1 MKIQDFT
8 VISNLTIGITTV
20 AFSKDKKLVEHIK
33 SFGFKEVLT
42 NVAGQRFTKDE
53 LISFLSKCDVA
64 IVGLDKI
71 DESVVA
77 HTPKLKAI
85 SKYGVGL
92 DNINFEDCRKY
103 NIDILHT
110 QGVNKRS
117 VSEMV
122 LGFMLSLFRNI
133 YITSNLLKQG
143 VWHKN
148 GGTQLSGKTVGIIGV
163 GHIGKDLV
171 SLLKPFGCTIL
182 VNDIINQDEYY
193 QINSLKESSKEEIFK
208 TADIITVH
216 TPLNDNTKYMINKDV
231 LSTMKPTAF
240 VINSARGGIVNQD
253 DLKWALQN
261 NIIAGAALDPYE
273 VEPPED
279 KELISLPNLI
289 NTPHIG
295 GNAQEAVEAMG
306 MAAISN
312 ITEWAK
318 VK

>member
-1 MKIQDFT
+1 MKIQDST
-8 VISNLTIGITTV
+8 VINKLTVGITTV
-20 AFSKDKKLVEHIK
+20 AFSKDTKLVNYIK
-33 SFGFKEVLT
+33 SLGFKNVIT
-42 NVAGQRFTKDE
+42 NVAGKRFTKEE
-53 LISFLSKCDVA
+53 LITFLSQCDVA

-71 DESVVA
+71 DANIIEN
-77 HTPKLKAI
+77 TPKLKAI

-92 DNINFEDCRKY
+92 DNINFKDCAKY
-103 NIDILHT
+103 NVDILHT

-143 VWHKN
+143 VWQKD

-163 GHIGKDLV
+163 GHIGKDLI
-171 SLLKPFGCTIL
+171 SLLKPFNCNII
-182 VNDIINQDEYY
+182 VNDVINQDEYY
-193 QINSLKESSKEEIFK
+193 KKNNLKEVSKEELYK
-208 TADIITVH
+208 TADIITIH
-216 TPLNDNTKYMINKDV
+216 TPLDGSTKYMINREV
-231 LSTMKPTAF
+231 LKMMKNTAF
-240 VINSARGGIVNQD
+240 VINSARGGIVNQN

-261 NIIAGAALDPYE
+261 KIIAGAALDPYE
-273 VEPPED
+273 TEPPED
-279 KELISLPNLI
+279 KELISLSNLI

-306 MAAISN
+306 LAAIEN
-312 ITEWAK
+312 IMKWGK

>member
-1 MKIQDFT
+1 MTTQGFT
-8 VISNLTIGITTV
+8 VISDLTIGVTTV
-20 AFSKDKKLVEHIK
+20 AFSKDKKLVEYIK
-33 SFGFKEVLT
+33 SLGFKEVLT

-64 IVGLDKI
+64 IMGLDKI
-71 DESVVA
+71 DESVIA
-77 HTPKLKAI
+77 HTSKLKAI

-92 DNINFEDCRKY
+92 DNINFEDCKKY

-122 LGFMLSLFRNI
+122 LGFMLSLCRNI
-133 YITSNLLKQG
+133 YTTSNLLKQG
-143 VWHKN
+143 VWQKN

-163 GHIGKDLV
+163 GYIGKDLV
-171 SLLKPFGCTIL
+171 ELLKPFGCTIL
-182 VNDIINQDEYY
+182 VNDIINQDKYY
-193 QINSLKESSKEEIFK
+193 QENNLKETSKEEMFK

-216 TPLNDNTKYMINKDV
+216 TPLNESTKYMINKDV

-240 VINSARGGIVNQD
+240 IINSARGSIVNQD

-279 KELISLPNLI
+279 KELLSLPNLI

-306 MAAISN
+306 MVAISN
-312 ITEWAK
+312 IVDWVKAK
-318 VK
+318 

>member
-318 VK
+318 DK

>member
-1 MKIQDFT
+1 M
-8 VISNLTIGITTV
+8 ISDLTIGITTV

-42 NVAGQRFTKDE
+42 NVDGQRFTKDE

-71 DESVVA
+71 DELIIA
-77 HTPKLKAI
+77 NTPKLKAI

-92 DNINFEDCRKY
+92 DNINFEDCKKY

-143 VWHKN
+143 VWQKN

-171 SLLKPFGCTIL
+171 SLLKPFGCNIL
-182 VNDIINQDEYY
+182 VNDIINQNEYY
-193 QINSLKESSKEEIFK
+193 QANNLKETSKEEIFK
-208 TADIITVH
+208 TADIVTIH
-216 TPLNDNTKYMINKDV
+216 TPLNNSTKYMIDKDV
-231 LSTMKPTAF
+231 LCTMKPTAF
-240 VINSARGGIVNQD
+240 IINSARGGIVNQD

-261 NIIAGAALDPYE
+261 YVIAGAALDPYE

-306 MAAISN
+306 IAAITN

-318 VK
+318 DK

>member
-1 MKIQDFT
+1 MKTQDFT
-8 VISNLTIGITTV
+8 VISNLTIGVTTV

-33 SFGFKEVLT
+33 GFGFKEVIT
-42 NVAGQRFTKDE
+42 NVGGQRFTKDE

-71 DESVVA
+71 DESIIA
-77 HTPKLKAI
+77 NTPKLKAI

-92 DNINFEDCRKY
+92 DNINFEDCKKY

-143 VWHKN
+143 IWQKN
-148 GGTQLSGKTVGIIGV
+148 GGTQLTGKTVGVIGV

-171 SLLKPFGCTIL
+171 SLLKPFGCKIL

-193 QINSLKESSKEEIFK
+193 KVNNLEETSKEEIFK
-208 TADIITVH
+208 TADVITIH
-216 TPLNDNTKYMINKDV
+216 TPLNDSTKYMINKDI
-231 LSTMKPTAF
+231 LTTMKSTAF

-273 VEPPED
+273 IEPPED
-279 KELISLPNLI
+279 KELISLANLI

-306 MAAISN
+306 IAAISN
-312 ITEWAK
+312 IIDWIE

>member
-1 MKIQDFT
+1 M
-8 VISNLTIGITTV
+8 ISDLTIGVTTV
-20 AFSKDKKLVEHIK
+20 AFSKDKKLVEHIQ

-77 HTPKLKAI
+77 NTPKLKAI

-92 DNINFEDCRKY
+92 DNINFEDCEKY

-143 VWHKN
+143 VWQKD

-193 QINSLKESSKEEIFK
+193 QANNLKKTSKEEIFK
-208 TADIITVH
+208 TADIVTVH
-216 TPLNDNTKYMINKDV
+216 TPLNESTKYMINKDV
-231 LSTMKPTAF
+231 LNTMKSTSF

-253 DLKWALQN
+253 DLKWALKN
-261 NIIAGAALDPYE
+261 NIVAGAALDPYE
-273 VEPPED
+273 VEPPTD
-279 KELISLPNLI
+279 KELLSLPNLI

-312 ITEWAK
+312 ITEW
-318 VK
+318 VKA

>member
-1 MKIQDFT
+1 M
-8 VISNLTIGITTV
+8 ISKLTIGVTTV

-53 LISFLSKCDVA
+53 LIAFLSKCDVA

-77 HTPKLKAI
+77 NTPKLKAI

-92 DNINFEDCRKY
+92 DNINFEDCEKY

-133 YITSNLLKQG
+133 YITSNLLKRGTWQ
-143 VWHKN
+143 KN
-148 GGTQLSGKTVGIIGV
+148 GGTQLTGKTVGIIGV
-163 GHIGKDLV
+163 GHIGKDLI
-171 SLLKPFGCTIL
+171 SLLQPFGCNIL

-193 QINSLKESSKEEIFK
+193 QANNLKETSKEEIFK
-208 TADIITVH
+208 TADIVTVH
-216 TPLNDNTKYMINKDV
+216 TPLNDSTKYMINKDV
-231 LSTMKPTAF
+231 LSTMKSTAF

-273 VEPPED
+273 IEPPKD
-279 KELISLPNLI
+279 TELISLPNLI

-312 ITEWAK
+312 IIEWAK

>member
-42 NVAGQRFTKDE
+42 NVAGKRFTKDE
-53 LISFLSKCDVA
+53 LISFLAKCDVA

-77 HTPKLKAI
+77 NTPKLKAI

-92 DNINFEDCRKY
+92 DNINFEDCKHN

-143 VWHKN
+143 IWQKN

-163 GHIGKDLV
+163 GHIGKDLI

-182 VNDIINQDEYY
+182 VNDIVKQDDYY
-193 QINSLKESSKEEIFK
+193 KANNLKETSKEEIFK
-208 TADIITVH
+208 IADVITVH
-216 TPLNDNTKYMINKDV
+216 TPLNESTKYMINKDV
-231 LSTMKPTAF
+231 LSTMKSTAF

-279 KELISLPNLI
+279 KELITLPNLI

-306 MAAISN
+306 TAAILN
-312 ITEWAK
+312 IIEWAK

>member
-1 MKIQDFT
+1 
-8 VISNLTIGITTV
+8 VISKLTIGVTTV

-53 LISFLSKCDVA
+53 LIAFLSKCDVA

-77 HTPKLKAI
+77 NTPKLKAI

-92 DNINFEDCRKY
+92 DNINFEDCKKY

-133 YITSNLLKQG
+133 YITSNLLKRGTWQ
-143 VWHKN
+143 KN
-148 GGTQLSGKTVGIIGV
+148 GGTQLTGKTVGIIGV
-163 GHIGKDLV
+163 GHIGKDLI
-171 SLLKPFGCTIL
+171 SLLQPFGCNIL

-193 QINSLKESSKEEIFK
+193 QANNLKETSKEEIFK
-208 TADIITVH
+208 TADIVTVH
-216 TPLNDNTKYMINKDV
+216 TPLNDSTKYMINKDV
-231 LSTMKPTAF
+231 LSTMKSTAF

-279 KELISLPNLI
+279 KELITLPNLI

-306 MAAISN
+306 TAAILN
-312 ITEWAK
+312 IIEWAK

>member
-1 MKIQDFT
+1 MTTQGFT
-8 VISNLTIGITTV
+8 VISDLTIGVTTV
-20 AFSKDKKLVEHIK
+20 AFSKDKKLVEYIK
-33 SFGFKEVLT
+33 SLGFKEVLT

-64 IVGLDKI
+64 IMGLDKI
-71 DESVVA
+71 DESVIA
-77 HTPKLKAI
+77 HTSKLKAI

-92 DNINFEDCRKY
+92 DNINFEDCKKY

-117 VSEMV
+117 VSEIV
-122 LGFMLSLFRNI
+122 LGFMLSLCRNI

-143 VWHKN
+143 VWQKN
-148 GGTQLSGKTVGIIGV
+148 GGTQLSGKRVGIIGV
-163 GHIGKDLV
+163 GHIGKDLIE
-171 SLLKPFGCTIL
+171 LLKPFGCTIL

-193 QINSLKESSKEEIFK
+193 QANNLKETSKEEMFR

-216 TPLNDNTKYMINKDV
+216 TPLNESTKYMINKDV
-231 LSTMKPTAF
+231 LKSMKSTAF
-240 VINSARGGIVNQD
+240 IINSARGGIVNQD

-279 KELISLPNLI
+279 KELLSLPNLI

-306 MAAISN
+306 MVAISN
-312 ITEWAK
+312 IVDWVKAK
-318 VK
+318 